1 MDLEGIRNID
11 RDRCP
16 GARLDG
22 GRMTGI
28 QALQALLDG
37 KKLTIPDIRKMNTDS
52 EEEFYVQVCEFVRF
66 VPEMVWLSTTGERVI
81 TNPSTYEYGNFVDA
95 SLFLR
100 DDWEVFE

>member
-1 MDLEGIRNID
+1 
-11 RDRCP
+11 
-16 GARLDG
+16 
-22 GRMTGI
+22 MTGI

>member
-1 MDLEGIRNID
+1 
-11 RDRCP
+11 
-16 GARLDG
+16 
-22 GRMTGI
+22 MTGL
-28 QALQALLDG
+28 QALQALMDG
-37 KKLTIPDIRKMNTDS
+37 KKLTIPDIRKMDVDS

>member
-1 MDLEGIRNID
+1 
-11 RDRCP
+11 
-16 GARLDG
+16 
-22 GRMTGI
+22 MTGI
-28 QALQALLDG
+28 EALQALLDG